1 MYLPHHDFP
10 IAKPFVLPAIT
21 LKRGGRPRLEIPPA
35 GHKRCETCRE
45 TKPFEAFARHNG
57 SRDGH
62 RNHCRECCITGRRKP
77 IVETVEQRARR
88 KERQSR
94 PVWQTSHAAA
104 LKRWDERF
112 PKAKAASI
120 ATHYAIARQGAEG
133 NRLPG
138 GRLQLRQAPG
148 NSPFGLPAT
157 IGVCDGLRKASSR
170 RPQHRFYQT
179 QARDRSE
186 AGRHPGEGLAMLD
199 PIEKRR
205 AADRIR
211 KARQLRRQR
220 EGRVPIVIEIDEI
233 SAAEMFALAGDAD
246 KRALQEALQ
255 RFVDEA
261 IEASFTV

>member
-120 ATHYAIARQGAEG
+120 ATHYAIARGKVQKATACQAVGCSSDKHLEIHHSDYLQPLVFVTVCAKHHRAGHSIGFIKLKPGIDPKLGAI
-133 NRLPG
+133 P
-138 GRLQLRQAPG
+138 
-148 NSPFGLPAT
+148 
-157 IGVCDGLRKASSR
+157 V
-170 RPQHRFYQT
+170 
-179 QARDRSE
+179 
-186 AGRHPGEGLAMLD
+186 
-199 PIEKRR
+199 R
-205 AADRIR
+205 A
-211 KARQLRRQR
+211 
-220 EGRVPIVIEIDEI
+220 
-233 SAAEMFALAGDAD
+233 
-246 KRALQEALQ
+246 
-255 RFVDEA
+255 
-261 IEASFTV
+261 